1 MEYIRIVV
9 TCAAAIAAGI
19 MLGNSAVVFFNRMP
33 GKWLCEY
40 GKEPDEELVQKYE
53 EKYQKFRKF
62 YPALKGMF

>member
-33 GKWLCEY
+33 GKWLCEKNRMKSWLIRR
-40 GKEPDEELVQKYE
+40 G
-53 EKYQKFRKF
+53 R
-62 YPALKGMF
+62 G